1 MLNFKT
7 NTKEK
12 FHEIMVLEHQ
22 LSANMTA
29 QLVQTLTNYLQ
40 SIEKNVILQ
49 LNDVAE
55 IDTPVAEALVS
66 LQTTFYE
73 NNASFVICGV
83 QLEVRN
89 FLDEAQ
95 LLDFLNIAPTLSEAW
110 DILQMEEIER
120 ELLG

>member
-12 FHEIMVLEHQ
+12 FNEIMVLEHQ
-22 LSANMTA
+22 LTANMTA
-29 QLVQTLTNYLQ
+29 NLVETLTNYLQ
-40 SIEKNVILQ
+40 SPQKNVILQ
-49 LNDVAE
+49 LNDVVK
-55 IDTPVAEALVS
+55 IDTSIAEALVS
-66 LQTTFYE
+66 LQTNFYE
-73 NNASFVICGV
+73 NEASFVVCGV

-89 FLDEAQ
+89 FLDKEQ

>member
-22 LSANMTA
+22 LTAIMTA
-29 QLVQTLTNYLQ
+29 ELVETLTTYLQ
-40 SIEKNVILQ
+40 SSEKNVILQ
-49 LNDVAE
+49 LNDVTM
-55 IDTPVAEALVS
+55 IDTAIAETLVS
-66 LQTTFYE
+66 MQTTFYE
-73 NNASFVICGV
+73 DGASFVICGV
-83 QLEVRN
+83 QPEVRN
-89 FLDEAQ
+89 FLDATQ
-95 LLDFLNIAPTLSEAW
+95 LLDSLNITPTLSEAW

>member
-22 LSANMTA
+22 LTAIMTA
-29 QLVQTLTNYLQ
+29 ELVEKLTTYLQ
-40 SIEKNVILQ
+40 SSEKNVILQ
-49 LNDVAE
+49 LNDVTM
-55 IDTPVAEALVS
+55 IDTAIAETLVS
-66 LQTTFYE
+66 MQTTFYE
-73 NNASFVICGV
+73 DGASFVICGV
-83 QLEVRN
+83 QPEVRN
-89 FLDEAQ
+89 FLDAAQ
-95 LLDFLNIAPTLSEAW
+95 LLDSLNITPTLSEAW